1 MVIQP
6 CVCIAASHVGLAGL
20 PVLAVYS
27 SATFCIAATLFCFSF
42 TDILS
47 KISCLNFCGA
57 KVQLF
62 FDIRKYLE
70 KNLLISLLFTVNPL
84 CQRSIIQCFKCQDR
98 TLYFHCILYYIL
110 FPFLWPRVKPESLS
124 MHSRVIPEP
133 LSRDNLL
140 SPHFTC
146 SFFYP
151 AYSLFQLSHALET
164 FTYILQP
171 APFFIACSFFA
182 LLVPFLPP
190 KGTTLHSTLCIFL
203 FFSLQACIFFI
214 YLVSFFV

>member
-84 CQRSIIQCFKCQDR
+84 CQRSFRSLLKYRTIVLYLFFPLTRFIQSFIR
-98 TLYFHCILYYIL
+98 
-110 FPFLWPRVKPESLS
+110 SLVNRS
-124 MHSRVIPEP
+124 SF
-133 LSRDNLL
+133 S
-140 SPHFTC
+140 SPHPC
-146 SFFYP
+146 R
-151 AYSLFQLSHALET
+151 AQLLF
-164 FTYILQP
+164 
-171 APFFIACSFFA
+171 
-182 LLVPFLPP
+182 
-190 KGTTLHSTLCIFL
+190 IFVL
-203 FFSLQACIFFI
+203 FI
-214 YLVSFFV
+214 YLFFRHLLPS

>member
-62 FDIRKYLE
+62 FDICKYLE

-98 TLYFHCILYYIL
+98 TLYFHCILYYLLVIYKVRVYAHNYL
-110 FPFLWPRVKPESLS
+110 FTFLSQ
-124 MHSRVIPEP
+124 
-133 LSRDNLL
+133 
-140 SPHFTC
+140 
-146 SFFYP
+146 
-151 AYSLFQLSHALET
+151 YSLKYLFVGDFGSPQCH
-164 FTYILQP
+164 P
-171 APFFIACSFFA
+171 AIPN
-182 LLVPFLPP
+182 L
-190 KGTTLHSTLCIFL
+190 
-203 FFSLQACIFFI
+203 
-214 YLVSFFV
+214 

>member
-62 FDIRKYLE
+62 FDIRKHLE

-110 FPFLWPRVKPESLS
+110 FSLLWPRASPESLS
-124 MHSRVIPEP
+124 KHSRVIPEP

-146 SFFYP
+146 SFW
-151 AYSLFQLSHALET
+151 T
-164 FTYILQP
+164 
-171 APFFIACSFFA
+171 
-182 LLVPFLPP
+182 
-190 KGTTLHSTLCIFL
+190 
-203 FFSLQACIFFI
+203 
-214 YLVSFFV
+214 

>member
-27 SATFCIAATLFCFSF
+27 SATFCIAATLFSFSF

-98 TLYFHCILYYIL
+98 TLDYHCILYFISFTIYNV
-110 FPFLWPRVKPESLS
+110 RVHTRHLVFIWGYRLTQYPITDIIIQNVS
-124 MHSRVIPEP
+124 IP
-133 LSRDNLL
+133 
-140 SPHFTC
+140 
-146 SFFYP
+146 
-151 AYSLFQLSHALET
+151 
-164 FTYILQP
+164 
-171 APFFIACSFFA
+171 
-182 LLVPFLPP
+182 LPI
-190 KGTTLHSTLCIFL
+190 S
-203 FFSLQACIFFI
+203 SLQNQ
-214 YLVSFFV
+214 SR

>member
-84 CQRSIIQCFKCQDR
+84 CQRSFRSLLKYR
-98 TLYFHCILYYIL
+98 TIVLYLL
-110 FPFLWPRVKPESLS
+110 FPLTRFIQSFIRSLVNRS
-124 MHSRVIPEP
+124 SF
-133 LSRDNLL
+133 S
-140 SPHFTC
+140 SPHPC
-146 SFFYP
+146 R
-151 AYSLFQLSHALET
+151 AQLLFIVCIIIHLL
-164 FTYILQP
+164 
-171 APFFIACSFFA
+171 FISATISR
-182 LLVPFLPP
+182 
-190 KGTTLHSTLCIFL
+190 S
-203 FFSLQACIFFI
+203 S
-214 YLVSFFV
+214 

>member
-27 SATFCIAATLFCFSF
+27 SATFCISATLFCFSF

-62 FDIRKYLE
+62 FDIRKHLE
-70 KNLLISLLFTVNPL
+70 KNLLISLLFTVIPL

-98 TLYFHCILYYIL
+98 TLYFHCILYY
-110 FPFLWPRVKPESLS
+110 
-124 MHSRVIPEP
+124 
-133 LSRDNLL
+133 
-140 SPHFTC
+140 
-146 SFFYP
+146 
-151 AYSLFQLSHALET
+151 SLFVFHARMYAAIFCFVSIGEPNPL
-164 FTYILQP
+164 YPIIRIIYKYNQIP
-171 APFFIACSFFA
+171 FA
-182 LLVPFLPP
+182 L
-190 KGTTLHSTLCIFL
+190 I
-203 FFSLQACIFFI
+203 
-214 YLVSFFV
+214 VSIQMESFQKK

>member
-27 SATFCIAATLFCFSF
+27 SATFCISATLFCFSF

-62 FDIRKYLE
+62 FDIRKHLE

-84 CQRSIIQCFKCQDR
+84 CQRSFCNFFKCL
-98 TLYFHCILYYIL
+98 TVALYFHIILYLY
-110 FPFLWPRVKPESLS
+110 
-124 MHSRVIPEP
+124 
-133 LSRDNLL
+133 
-140 SPHFTC
+140 
-146 SFFYP
+146 
-151 AYSLFQLSHALET
+151 YSLFIQHAYMYAAIFCFVSIGQIIVPMWLRTQCPMTNMLFLLTLNSHIFIQNIDYTIILLNLVY
-164 FTYILQP
+164 FTCVNRINMRTY
-171 APFFIACSFFA
+171 
-182 LLVPFLPP
+182 
-190 KGTTLHSTLCIFL
+190 L
-203 FFSLQACIFFI
+203 FCAIN
-214 YLVSFFV
+214 

>member
-84 CQRSIIQCFKCQDR
+84 CQRSFRSLLKYR
-98 TLYFHCILYYIL
+98 TIVLYLL
-110 FPFLWPRVKPESLS
+110 FPSLVSGTTIIYFCIIHLSFL
-124 MHSRVIPEP
+124 
-133 LSRDNLL
+133 
-140 SPHFTC
+140 
-146 SFFYP
+146 
-151 AYSLFQLSHALET
+151 
-164 FTYILQP
+164 P
-171 APFFIACSFFA
+171 APSSFLSKF
-182 LLVPFLPP
+182 VSNPFLYRSVAM
-190 KGTTLHSTLCIFL
+190 TFCRF
-203 FFSLQACIFFI
+203 
-214 YLVSFFV
+214 

>member
-84 CQRSIIQCFKCQDR
+84 CQRSISFIFKYRTIVLYLFFPLTRFIQSFTR
-98 TLYFHCILYYIL
+98 SFVNRSS
-110 FPFLWPRVKPESLS
+110 FS
-124 MHSRVIPEP
+124 
-133 LSRDNLL
+133 
-140 SPHFTC
+140 SPHP
-146 SFFYP
+146 SR
-151 AYSLFQLSHALET
+151 AQLLFIVCIIIHLA
-164 FTYILQP
+164 
-171 APFFIACSFFA
+171 FISATITRS
-182 LLVPFLPP
+182 
-190 KGTTLHSTLCIFL
+190 S
-203 FFSLQACIFFI
+203 
-214 YLVSFFV
+214 

>member
-62 FDIRKYLE
+62 FDIRKHLE

-98 TLYFHCILYYIL
+98 TLHFHCILYFIL
-110 FPFLWPRVKPESLS
+110 FSLLWPRASPESLS

-146 SFFYP
+146 SFLPSLFPLLP
-151 AYSLFQLSHALET
+151 ACSLFQTPSLTSL
-164 FTYILQP
+164 
-171 APFFIACSFFA
+171 
-182 LLVPFLPP
+182 
-190 KGTTLHSTLCIFL
+190 FL
-203 FFSLQACIFFI
+203 FWLHV
-214 YLVSFFV
+214 YL

>member
-98 TLYFHCILYYIL
+98 TLDYHCILYYIL
-110 FPFLWPRVKPESLS
+110 FSLLWPRVKPESLS

-140 SPHFTC
+140 SPHFTY
-146 SFFYP
+146 SFF
-151 AYSLFQLSHALET
+151 T
-164 FTYILQP
+164 QP
-171 APFFIACSFFA
+171 VPFFNSPT
-182 LLVPFLPP
+182 LLKLLLIFYNLLPFL
-190 KGTTLHSTLCIFL
+190 
-203 FFSLQACIFFI
+203 
-214 YLVSFFV
+214 

>member
-84 CQRSIIQCFKCQDR
+84 CQRSISFIFKYRTIVLYLFFPLTRFIQSFTRSFVNRSSFSSPYPYRAQ
-98 TLYFHCILYYIL
+98 LL
-110 FPFLWPRVKPESLS
+110 FIF
-124 MHSRVIPEP
+124 
-133 LSRDNLL
+133 
-140 SPHFTC
+140 
-146 SFFYP
+146 
-151 AYSLFQLSHALET
+151 
-164 FTYILQP
+164 
-171 APFFIACSFFA
+171 
-182 LLVPFLPP
+182 
-190 KGTTLHSTLCIFL
+190 CIFIHLL
-203 FFSLQACIFFI
+203 FISTTISRA
-214 YLVSFFV
+214 S

>member
-62 FDIRKYLE
+62 FDIRKYVE
-70 KNLLISLLFTVNPL
+70 KNLLISLLFTVIPL
-84 CQRSIIQCFKCQDR
+84 CQRSISFIFKYR
-98 TLYFHCILYYIL
+98 TTSTIPYSIYARMREEVLAEDSSQPVYKILHQFCID
-110 FPFLWPRVKPESLS
+110 
-124 MHSRVIPEP
+124 IP
-133 LSRDNLL
+133 
-140 SPHFTC
+140 T
-146 SFFYP
+146 
-151 AYSLFQLSHALET
+151 
-164 FTYILQP
+164 
-171 APFFIACSFFA
+171 
-182 LLVPFLPP
+182 
-190 KGTTLHSTLCIFL
+190 
-203 FFSLQACIFFI
+203 FFI
-214 YLVSFFV
+214 YRCPHRVSGFLYPS